1 MNVRAQQKSLSQAES
16 LELQNRTE
24 ITMTIEQLEERV
36 ATLERELA
44 EVKQLLASSTLLP
57 ASSPLPPVKPN
68 WIEAITGSMADFP
81 EFAEVV
87 RLGREWR
94 ESQRPAEDE
103 EL

>member
-1 MNVRAQQKSLSQAES
+1 
-16 LELQNRTE
+16 
-24 ITMTIEQLEERV
+24 MTIELLEQRV

-44 EVKQLLASSTLLP
+44 AVKHLVESSTRLP
-57 ASSPLPPVKPN
+57 APSPLPAAKPN
-68 WIEAITGSMADFP
+68 WIEAITGSLAGCP

-103 EL
+103 EF